1 MPEQPF
7 ADEEAPLAEL
17 PHEPFAEVL
26 REPLLELQQDPF
38 AELAPFAEPLLF
50 AEPQVLAE
58 LEPLAEPELI
68 AELADEPDILAFEEA
83 SMLASAFCFFF
94 LPNIIKPP

>member
-7 ADEEAPLAEL
+7 ADEDAPLAEL
-17 PHEPFAEVL
+17 PHEPFADAP
-26 REPLLELQQDPF
+26 REPLAELQQDP
-38 AELAPFAEPLLF
+38 LAEPAPLADPLF
-50 AEPQVLAE
+50 F
-58 LEPLAEPELI
+58 AEPELL
-68 AELADEPDILAFEEA
+68 AELSPLVEFADEPAMFAFEEA